1 MIHAVCADL
10 IFSSKIDGTARALR
24 PRGHGAA
31 ADCPFCAGHDSWT
44 PPETFAIRSG
54 PGSHEW
60 RLRIFPNRYPAA
72 TGSDGRH
79 EVSVPCPEHK
89 TSLIELS
96 EAEFETLFGAYRDRL
111 KQVFAE
117 GPAWKTV
124 VVFHNQGEA
133 GGASQDHVHGQ
144 ILALPVVPPRLAAK
158 FAATKDAGPGCFGE
172 MVKEAEREG
181 RLVGRAGEFA
191 VLCPKSPRFRY
202 EAWVLNPGAG
212 PAFSEATDG
221 ELRACAQAL
230 RRLLVALDAATPGA
244 AYNLVLQT
252 AAPGSDLTPQGFCWH
267 WELLPRVSGI
277 AGLELGAGVWLN
289 EMPAPESATG
299 LRRGF

>member
-1 MIHAVCADL
+1 MTGAPVYLAP
-10 IFSSKIDGTARALR
+10 ARALR

-72 TGSDGRH
+72 TGANGRH
-79 EVSVPCPEHK
+79 EVSVPSPEHK

-96 EAEFETLFGAYRDRL
+96 EAEFETLLGAYRDRL
-111 KQVFAE
+111 KQIFAE

-158 FAATKDAGPGCFGE
+158 FEATKDAGP
-172 MVKEAEREG
+172 
-181 RLVGRAGEFA
+181 
-191 VLCPKSPRFRY
+191 
-202 EAWVLNPGAG
+202 
-212 PAFSEATDG
+212 AFPEATDR
-221 ELRACAQAL
+221 ELRECAQAL
-230 RRLLVALDAATPGA
+230 RRLLVALEAVLPGA

-252 AAPGSDLTPQGFCWH
+252 AAPGAETDLTPQGFCWH

-289 EMPAPESATG
+289 ELPAPESAAG